1 MKRYISIFFILVL
14 GIVFTRC
21 GDGNDVEEGTPFAV
35 TSFAD
40 QFFNGRGYSTSEI
53 DTDLYRLKINSG
65 PEMTLKVIE
74 NNVLANV
81 YCAMLSYNGN
91 GETMSQYLAQNQLP
105 EKLYDYIVGLE
116 MIGDIYNMNT
126 VNNIITVELL
136 DTIVKYNSSTGN
148 ITEE

>member
-116 MIGDIYNMNT
+116 MIGDIYTMNT